1 MEHLAID
8 LGGRESQLCLRAAD
22 GAILR
27 EGRVPTRQLEEELRR
42 PMCRVVMETC
52 AEAFSVA
59 DAALQLG
66 HQTRVVPATL
76 ARALGVGAR
85 RLKTDRRDAR
95 ALSEASCRM
104 DLPSVHIPSAW
115 SRETKSLCSMRDGLV
130 HSRTLLINTVRG
142 WLRAQR
148 VVVASGDVR
157 TFPARVIAATT
168 SVPLFVERQL
178 RAITALSEEI
188 KLADKELAARAKS
201 HDVCRLLM
209 SVPGVGPQ
217 TALRFVAAIDD
228 VTRFSSAAELESYL
242 GLTPGEDSSSM
253 RKRRTSITKAGS
265 PSVRWI
271 LVEACWTM
279 KRSRPKDPMVQWAE
293 RIAQRRG
300 KRIAVV
306 AMARKLAGILYAMW
320 RDGTTYEPT
329 KSATREAT

>member
-1 MEHLAID
+1 
-8 LGGRESQLCLRAAD
+8 
-22 GAILR
+22 
-27 EGRVPTRQLEEELRR
+27 
-42 PMCRVVMETC
+42 VVVETC
-52 AEAFSVA
+52 AEAFHVA
-59 DAALQLG
+59 DAALELG

-85 RLKTDRRDAR
+85 RLKTDQRDAR

-142 WLRAQR
+142 WLRTQR
-148 VVVASGDVR
+148 VRVASGDVR
-157 TFPARVIAATT
+157 TFPARVLEAMS
-168 SVPLFVERQL
+168 SVPPFVERQL
-178 RAITALSEEI
+178 RAVAALSAEI
-188 KLADKELAARAKS
+188 KLADKELASRAENYE
-201 HDVCRLLM
+201 VCRRLM

-217 TALRFVAAIDD
+217 TALRFAAAVDD
-228 VTRFSSAAELESYL
+228 VKRFASPAELESYL
-242 GLTPGEDSSSM
+242 GLTPGEDSSSE

-265 PSVRWI
+265 ASVRWI

-279 KRSRPKDPMVQWAE
+279 KRVRPNDPMVLWAD
-293 RIAQRRG
+293 RVAHRRG

-320 RDGTTYEPT
+320 RDATTYSPA
-329 KSATREAT
+329 KSAVREP